1 MMAYYSTIKRNKHDI
16 CKKKKKRPGLSS
28 DHSSLFRDEHKTQY
42 RPMRLKFK
50 MDVTVGKEK
59 LYTLY
64 TENYNSVN
72 IINLELPEATKL
84 RVFLRIQPAQNRVK

>member
-1 MMAYYSTIKRNKHDI
+1 
-16 CKKKKKRPGLSS
+16 
-28 DHSSLFRDEHKTQY
+28 
-42 RPMRLKFK
+42 MRLKFK
-50 MDVTVGKEK
+50 MDATVGKEK

-72 IINLELPEATKL
+72 IISLELPEATKL